1 MGFAR
6 YPLCAPDPWAVSSS
20 QPMAPMSIIHLLLTP
35 VLPSKGAKPTFPKHV
50 SEHKQASHN
59 KALQTI
65 GIYILTELS
74 RVYSVPVSSWYNLS
88 CIGCQQSRVV
98 GVITPNWIEFEAQRG
113 YATCPRSCNRAGSQ
127 KSRYFHFNSNMPRFA
142 SLPPTLFCNSWW
154 HLCPKSVTSRHL
166 DA

>member
-65 GIYILTELS
+65 GIYILQNSLESTVCLCLLDTIFH
-74 RVYSVPVSSWYNLS
+74 VLAVNNLE
-88 CIGCQQSRVV
+88 
-98 GVITPNWIEFEAQRG
+98 W
-113 YATCPRSCNRAGSQ
+113 
-127 KSRYFHFNSNMPRFA
+127 
-142 SLPPTLFCNSWW
+142 
-154 HLCPKSVTSRHL
+154 
-166 DA
+166 